1 LTIGGAVYGD
11 GLAPAVVKAF
21 GSQFIQHL
29 KKPCIGTHA
38 EYEIAFG
45 FSFKELS
52 ARSYKNHD

>member
-1 LTIGGAVYGD
+1 MYGD